1 MMDIKLNL
9 FFILININIKQ
20 ITMVTCKTCKKNFH
34 KKKATN
40 MAQHDGKCSKCQKIK
55 PQSRRAFVKEQKE
68 KLLKKW
74 LEKSLDPAVSM
85 QKQEMYLIAACNLI
99 R

>member
-1 MMDIKLNL
+1 
-9 FFILININIKQ
+9 
-20 ITMVTCKTCKKNFH
+20 MVTCKACKKNFH
-34 KKKATN
+34 KKKAAN
-40 MAQHDGKCSKCQKIK
+40 MDKHGGKCSKCQKIK

-74 LEKSLDPAVSM
+74 LEKSLDPAVSTQ
-85 QKQEMYLIAACNLI
+85 QKEMYLIAACNLI

>member
-1 MMDIKLNL
+1 
-9 FFILININIKQ
+9 
-20 ITMVTCKTCKKNFH
+20 MVTCKACKKNFH

-40 MAQHDGKCSKCQKIK
+40 MAQHGGKCSKCQKIK

-68 KLLKKW
+68 KLLTKW
-74 LEKSLDPAVSM
+74 LEKSLDPTLSTR
-85 QKQEMYLIAACNLI
+85 QQDMYLRAACKLI

>member
-1 MMDIKLNL
+1 
-9 FFILININIKQ
+9 
-20 ITMVTCKTCKKNFH
+20 MVTCKACKKNFH

-40 MAQHDGKCSKCQKIK
+40 MAQREGKCSKCQKIK

-68 KLLKKW
+68 KLLTKW
-74 LEKSLDPAVSM
+74 LEKSLDPAVST
-85 QKQEMYLIAACNLI
+85 QRQEMYLIAACNLI